1 MDGLSI
7 SDKVQD
13 SSIVVLGL
21 LNSKLTDLDT
31 PKYNSIPG
39 LH

>member
-13 SSIVVLGL
+13 SSIVVSGL

-31 PKYNSIPG
+31 LKYNSIPG

>member
-7 SDKVQD
+7 SDRVQD
-13 SSIVVLGL
+13 SSIVVSGL
-21 LNSKLTDLDT
+21 LNSKLIDLDT
-31 PKYNSIPG
+31 LKYNSVPG

>member
-13 SSIVVLGL
+13 NNIVVSGL

-31 PKYNSIPG
+31 PKYNSILG